1 MVLISVPLVDPLVHL
16 LPVHEVRH
24 VLDSAERFDP
34 RLGRWQESPQV
45 TLEPKQPVVDICLK
59 WGYHHIIQFRLGFSI
74 INHPAI
80 YDYYTSSIMFYYY
93 SNYSNKN
100 NSIIYTTITILL
112 YIFLGNSCNADI

>member
-16 LPVHEVRH
+16 LPVEVRH

-59 WGYHHIIQFRLGFSI
+59 WGYHHIQFRLGFSI
-74 INHPAI
+74 INHPAKYTI
-80 YDYYTSSIMFYYY
+80 IINNYY
-93 SNYSNKN
+93 
-100 NSIIYTTITILL
+100 
-112 YIFLGNSCNADI
+112 